1 MQMEKIKIADACE
14 LLNGYAFKSEKYVE
28 SGIRIIIIANVQKG
42 FIEDNSPV
50 FYPMDLQELDKFM
63 LKSGDLLVSLT
74 GNVGRVAILE
84 KNMLP
89 AALNQRV
96 ACLRLKTNKINRGF
110 LFHILNSDFFEQQ
123 CIQSSKGVAQ
133 KNMSTEWL
141 KEYEISLYSLEEQ
154 RKITEI
160 LDEIRRIIV
169 LRNKELEKLDNLI
182 KARFVEMFGDVK
194 TNIFGWKRCIFDEIT
209 TKITDGEHG
218 TVPRVEEGK
227 GHLYFMARNIT
238 KDGLIDLSEVS
249 FVPDSVHQKIYKRC
263 NPEAN
268 DILLVCVGATIG
280 KSALVSEEL
289 GEFSMA
295 RSVALLKPN
304 KEKVNSLFL
313 LNLLRSDA
321 VQNDISNCAHAA
333 AQAGLY
339 TNMIKKLDAFLPPME
354 LQKEFADFAKQIDKS
369 KVAVQKALDETQ
381 LLFDSLMQEYFG

>member
-28 SGIRIIIIANVQKG
+28 SGIRIIRIANVQKG

-96 ACLRLKTNKINRGF
+96 ACLRLKTNKITRGF
-110 LFHILNSDFFEQQ
+110 LFYILNSDFFEQQ

-141 KEYEISLYSLEEQ
+141 KEYEIPLYSLEEQ

-182 KARFVEMFGDVK
+182 KARFVV
-194 TNIFGWKRCIFDEIT
+194 N
-209 TKITDGEHG
+209 GE
-218 TVPRVEEGK
+218 
-227 GHLYFMARNIT
+227 
-238 KDGLIDLSEVS
+238 
-249 FVPDSVHQKIYKRC
+249 
-263 NPEAN
+263 
-268 DILLVCVGATIG
+268 
-280 KSALVSEEL
+280 
-289 GEFSMA
+289 
-295 RSVALLKPN
+295 
-304 KEKVNSLFL
+304 
-313 LNLLRSDA
+313 
-321 VQNDISNCAHAA
+321 
-333 AQAGLY
+333 
-339 TNMIKKLDAFLPPME
+339 
-354 LQKEFADFAKQIDKS
+354 
-369 KVAVQKALDETQ
+369 
-381 LLFDSLMQEYFG
+381 

>member
-1 MQMEKIKIADACE
+1 MEKIKIADACE

-28 SGIRIIIIANVQKG
+28 SGIRIIRIANVQKG

-96 ACLRLKTNKINRGF
+96 ACLRLKTNKITRGF
-110 LFHILNSDFFEQQ
+110 LFYILNSDFFEQQ

-141 KEYEISLYSLEEQ
+141 KEYEIPLYSLEEQ

-182 KARFVEMFGDVK
+182 KARFVEMFGAGYIKD
-194 TNIFGWKRCIFDEIT
+194 
-209 TKITDGEHG
+209 TDWVYF
-218 TVPRVEEGK
+218 TEEG
-227 GHLYFMARNIT
+227 
-238 KDGLIDLSEVS
+238 
-249 FVPDSVHQKIYKRC
+249 HQKNAKSILKENDLIIVRSGTPGTACVVTKEYAGC
-263 NPEAN
+263 NAI
-268 DILLVCVGATIG
+268 DIIIAH
-280 KSALVSEEL
+280 
-289 GEFSMA
+289 
-295 RSVALLKPN
+295 PN
-304 KEKVNSLFL
+304 CKKVNPFYL
-313 LNLLRSDA
+313 
-321 VQNDISNCAHAA
+321 CAFTNMPHGKKQIDEGIGGA
-333 AQAGLY
+333 AQQHFNVGKYNKVRL
-339 TNMIKKLDAFLPPME
+339 MLPPME
-354 LQKEFADFAKQIDKS
+354 LQKEFEIFVHQVDKS
-369 KVAVQKALDETQ
+369 KLKKLR
-381 LLFDSLMQEYFG
+381 

>member
-28 SGIRIIIIANVQKG
+28 SGIRIIRIANVQKG

-96 ACLRLKTNKINRGF
+96 ACLRLKTNKITRGF
-110 LFHILNSDFFEQQ
+110 LFYILNSDFFEQQ

-141 KEYEISLYSLEEQ
+141 KEYEIPLYSLEEQ

-182 KARFVEMFGDVK
+182 KARFVEMFGDMYLNSKGWSEAKLESMADVVSGITKGRKTKSEDLTEVPYMAVSNVKDGYIDWTTVK
-194 TNIFGWKRCIFDEIT
+194 TIEATQQEIEQYRLLADDVLMTEGGDPDKVGRGAIIKEPLENCIHQNHIFRVRLDESVVLPEFFAEYLQHQRSKRYFLGCAKQT
-209 TKITDGEHG
+209 TGIASINMTQLRALP
-218 TVPRVEEGK
+218 V
-227 GHLYFMARNIT
+227 
-238 KDGLIDLSEVS
+238 LIPPLSN
-249 FVPDSVHQKIYKRC
+249 KR
-263 NPEAN
+263 
-268 DILLVCVGATIG
+268 
-280 KSALVSEEL
+280 
-289 GEFSMA
+289 
-295 RSVALLKPN
+295 
-304 KEKVNSLFL
+304 SLFYL
-313 LNLLRSDA
+313 SHKSTNQKLQYKKHWMKRSYYL
-321 VQNDISNCAHAA
+321 IR
-333 AQAGLY
+333 
-339 TNMIKKLDAFLPPME
+339 
-354 LQKEFADFAKQIDKS
+354 
-369 KVAVQKALDETQ
+369 
-381 LLFDSLMQEYFG
+381 

>member
-28 SGIRIIIIANVQKG
+28 SGIRIIRIANVQKG

-96 ACLRLKTNKINRGF
+96 ACLRLKTNKITRGF
-110 LFHILNSDFFEQQ
+110 LFYILNSDFFEQQ

-141 KEYEISLYSLEEQ
+141 KEYEIPLYSLEEQ

-182 KARFVEMFGDVK
+182 KARFVEMFGHETNSNKWDIVKVEDVADVQVGVVIK
-194 TNIFGWKRCIFDEIT
+194 PSQYYTNQNNGIRAFRSLNIGAGYIKD
-209 TKITDGEHG
+209 TDWVYF
-218 TVPRVEEGK
+218 TEEG
-227 GHLYFMARNIT
+227 
-238 KDGLIDLSEVS
+238 
-249 FVPDSVHQKIYKRC
+249 HQKNAKSILKENDLIIVRSGTPGTACVVTKEYAGC
-263 NPEAN
+263 NAI
-268 DILLVCVGATIG
+268 DIIIAH
-280 KSALVSEEL
+280 
-289 GEFSMA
+289 
-295 RSVALLKPN
+295 PN
-304 KEKVNSLFL
+304 CKKVNPFYL
-313 LNLLRSDA
+313 
-321 VQNDISNCAHAA
+321 CAFTNMPHGKKQIDEGIGGA
-333 AQAGLY
+333 AQQHFNVGKYNKVRL
-339 TNMIKKLDAFLPPME
+339 MLPPME
-354 LQKEFADFAKQIDKS
+354 LQKEFEIFVHQVDKS
-369 KVAVQKALDETQ
+369 KVAVHKALDETQ